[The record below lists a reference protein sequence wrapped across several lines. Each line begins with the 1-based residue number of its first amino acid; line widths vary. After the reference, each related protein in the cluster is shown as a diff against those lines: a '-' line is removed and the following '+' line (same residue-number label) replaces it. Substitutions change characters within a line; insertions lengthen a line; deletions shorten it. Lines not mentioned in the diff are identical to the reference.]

1 MVLIA
6 NSFYT
11 LPVAFHLLALLARIV
26 SVSGEEEKSNYF
38 PNKPSLEGLPSQQI
52 VASPGLLQNSFKGF
66 RYKDNKSEFRWE
78 EGRNGMA
85 QVSFDSF
92 LPPSITICLRGRILY
107 NRHGDRQTWFS
118 VILNKKNPRRGT
130 FPVDFSFVQKS
141 KGSWTVS
148 SKTVRPYP
156 KAELNKEEQEKA
168 KKAKLALKEQP
179 TKMGTCLCCCRFHQR
194 QNIFLS
200 ERKKD

>member
-1 MVLIA
+1 MVLIT

-11 LPVAFHLLALLARIV
+11 LPVAFQFLALLARIV

-92 LPPSITICLRGRILY
+92 LPPSITICMRGRILY
-107 NRHGDRQTWFS
+107 NRHGHKRLVQCDLEKKEPAERYIPCGFFICSKVKGKLDS
-118 VILNKKNPRRGT
+118 VK
-130 FPVDFSFVQKS
+130 
-141 KGSWTVS
+141 
-148 SKTVRPYP
+148 
-156 KAELNKEEQEKA
+156 
-168 KKAKLALKEQP
+168 
-179 TKMGTCLCCCRFHQR
+179 
-194 QNIFLS
+194 
-200 ERKKD
+200 

>member
-1 MVLIA
+1 MVLIT

-11 LPVAFHLLALLARIV
+11 LPVAFQFLALLARIV

-38 PNKPSLEGLPSQQI
+38 PNKPSLGGLPSQQI
-52 VASPGLLQNSFKGF
+52 VASPGLLQSSFKGF

-130 FPVDFSFVQKS
+130 FPVDFYRTQ
-141 KGSWTVS
+141 
-148 SKTVRPYP
+148 VR
-156 KAELNKEEQEKA
+156 
-168 KKAKLALKEQP
+168 
-179 TKMGTCLCCCRFHQR
+179 
-194 QNIFLS
+194 S
-200 ERKKD
+200 